1 MNLLV
6 WGQLLVMAHNG
17 LRMQVRPQS
26 CEHDAEMPLTTPKF
40 PAILMPEHI
49 IATPSHWPEP
59 LVAGLRRYFD
69 PPLAVEFEGS
79 FGRES
84 QQY

>member
-1 MNLLV
+1 
-6 WGQLLVMAHNG
+6 MAHNG
-17 LRMQVRPQS
+17 LQMLALQVRPQS
-26 CEHDAEMPLTTPKF
+26 CEQDAEMPPTTPKF
-40 PAILMPEHI
+40 PAILMSEYT

-59 LVAGLRRYFD
+59 VVAGLRRYFNT
-69 PPLAVEFEGS
+69 PLAVEFEGS

>member
-1 MNLLV
+1 
-6 WGQLLVMAHNG
+6 MAHNG
-17 LRMQVRPQS
+17 LRMPALQVRPQS
-26 CEHDAEMPLTTPKF
+26 CEHDAEIPPTTPKF
-40 PAILMPEHI
+40 PAILMPEHT

-59 LVAGLRRYFD
+59 LVAGMRCYFG
-69 PPLAVEFEGS
+69 PLLAVGFEGS